1 MRGGLIVV
9 KAGNR
14 QFRSW
19 GISQVTDDYIV
30 DQLRWLEARI
40 PEDYEIDRFV
50 DVGEDL
56 VDEGHGMHNYEMLK
70 LEAETR
76 GLIWRLAE

>member
-9 KAGNR
+9 KVGNR

-19 GISQVTDDYIV
+19 GIGQVTDDYIV
-30 DQLRWLEARI
+30 DQLRRLEARF
-40 PEDYEIDRFV
+40 PEDYELDQFV
-50 DVGEDL
+50 NVGEDL
-56 VDEGHGMHNYEMLK
+56 VDEGRGMHNYEMLK

-76 GLIWRLAE
+76 GLTWRLA